1 MNTSDQDSVV
11 LVVAG
16 SKMLQ
21 NSISRLL
28 HDQFS
33 LVFAE
38 EAATAW
44 QQLSDDDHIHLII
57 GELHLLMNDVALL
70 ERVRSSSRR
79 KLKTMPVMALIGES
93 DSDGLFERAIM
104 SGCSDFIN
112 LPYSSVEL
120 KARVRLH
127 IGLTALASGQENET
141 ALAEDTSRIDLV
153 NTLMGESYFTSRLQQ
168 ELAFSHRHRSYVS
181 ISLVQI
187 DQYYE
192 FADQHGPNVQKA
204 IVRTLAKLI
213 ESSIRRE
220 DGLAYFGDGR
230 FALLFPVTN
239 GLGAYIAVQRL
250 VEKIAK
256 AHIKLQGKEIS
267 CSLSVGLYSSIPGE
281 HDDVDQMLD
290 VAGQR
295 LQKAI
300 DAGGDQVVSSKAE
313 QSATLSLEQAINRIK
328 YDKTDNLEQYLPALL
343 EEILPLLKYAEK
355 HNPQAI
361 EQLLDQLDSF
371 SV

>member
-1 MNTSDQDSVV
+1 MNTVDQDSVV

-16 SKMLQ
+16 SEMLQ

-28 HDQFS
+28 RDQFS

-44 QQLSDDDHIHLII
+44 QQLNDHNHIHLII

-70 ERVRSSSRR
+70 ERIRGSSRR
-79 KLKTMPVMALIGES
+79 ELKSMPVMALIGES

-120 KARVRLH
+120 KARARLH
-127 IGLTALASGQENET
+127 IGLTVLAAGQESET
-141 ALAEDTSRIDLV
+141 ALAEETSRIDLV

-168 ELAFSHRHRSYVS
+168 ELSFSHRHRSYVS
-181 ISLVQI
+181 ISLLQI
-187 DQYYE
+187 DQYEE
-192 FADQHGPNVQKA
+192 FAKQHGSNIQKA
-204 IVRTLAKLI
+204 IVRTLARLI

-220 DGLAYFGDGR
+220 DGLAYFGEGQ

-239 GLGAYIAVQRL
+239 GLGAYVAVQRL
-250 VEKIAK
+250 LEKVKK

-267 CSLSVGLYSSIPGE
+267 CSFSIGLYSSIPGE
-281 HDDVDQMLD
+281 HDTVDQMLD

-295 LQKAI
+295 LQKAL
-300 DAGGDQVVSSKAE
+300 DAGGAQVVSSKSE
-313 QSATLSLEQAINRIK
+313 QESSLSLEQAINRIK

-343 EEILPLLKYAEK
+343 EELLPLLKYAEK
-355 HNPQAI
+355 SNPQAM
-361 EQLLDQLDSF
+361 ERLLDQLDSF
-371 SV
+371 SL